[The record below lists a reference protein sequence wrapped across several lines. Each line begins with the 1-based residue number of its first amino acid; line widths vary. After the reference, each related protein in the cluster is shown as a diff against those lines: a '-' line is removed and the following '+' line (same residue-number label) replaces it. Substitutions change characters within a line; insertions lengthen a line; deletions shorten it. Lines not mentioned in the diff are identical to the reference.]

1 MRNLVLWS
9 GGSDSTLLLYQLSK
23 NNSDDTIN
31 AVSICTSYAPDSIE
45 IKKEKNCRENIKK
58 YFNEIGI
65 KNVIYTEIEINMP
78 LNREFETWS
87 SLMFYPIIYLGNISP
102 YLKPNDMVYLAY
114 IKEDIELHFKYP
126 ILNLAKLI
134 SSIINI
140 NFELKFPFEYKS
152 KIDVL
157 DEIIKLNLLDK
168 VSWCSHPLNDGSP
181 CKKCRSC
188 VMHYSALYGLKLKK
202 GEIDESSL

>member
-23 NNSDDTIN
+23 NNSDDTTH

-45 IKKEKNCRENIKK
+45 IKKEKYCRENIKK
-58 YFNEIGI
+58 YFDEIGI
-65 KNVIYTEIEINMP
+65 RNIIYTEIKVNMP

-102 YLKPNDMVYLAY
+102 YLKPNDTVHLAY
-114 IKEDIELHFKYP
+114 IKEDIELHFKHL

-134 SSIINI
+134 SSIINV
-140 NFELKFPFEYKS
+140 NFELKFLFEYKS
-152 KIDVL
+152 KVDVL

-168 VSWCSHPLNDGSP
+168 VSWCSHPLKDGSP
-181 CKKCRSC
+181 CKKYRSC
-188 VMHYSALYGLKLKK
+188 IMHYSALYGLKLKK